1 VEVVIV
7 EDRDAAGVLVADIVA
22 SHVRHAQGHVSA
34 LGAEEPRGYRRRGR
48 D

>member
-22 SHVRHAQGHVSA
+22 SHVGPDVVAGLATGS
-34 LGAEEPRGYRRRGR
+34 
-48 D
+48 